1 MGEITI
7 DTKSNLYK
15 SVTSRIE
22 EYEVKEIEKG
32 VFEVRRGDDVH
43 EVTLLTTDKPR
54 TFVSNCTCGKD
65 LCEHVVAVAYLAKV
79 KGEFELP
86 KHRDFRRLSD
96 LEMYLYFHEDFT
108 RGDVLSRARMVSPL
122 EVRDQVSADGR
133 HKTIL
138 ARFDDCEVKL
148 VVDRD
153 GHVRG
158 ACTCLDYDKR
168 LPCMHMACVYD
179 SHGKPFVYGLPAEEA
194 AEAAEEAEAGATETE
209 AKTEA
214 KTEVKTKAEAKAGI
228 SKEVNL
234 YDFLLHD
241 VLEGEADTV
250 MIFGETGSGKTS
262 LAIKL
267 LKDCMKK
274 GIKTLFI
281 DSEGNIR
288 PSERPENYVYLVTLD
303 EIKEF
308 IGSLIREGKKY
319 GTIILDSIGLPAL
332 GAYASVKL
340 DRKLGMI
347 LEMQGIVYMLKG
359 YARKHNC
366 LVLITNQP
374 KSEFI
379 MNGSDI
385 KEKLEDRR
393 PFGDKVCYFA
403 KEILRTKLI
412 SSNEKE
418 TVIVVDVWR
427 SRKYGRG
434 TKLLDVRI
442 DGRGVHVFRC

>member
-1 MGEITI
+1 
-7 DTKSNLYK
+7 
-15 SVTSRIE
+15 
-22 EYEVKEIEKG
+22 
-32 VFEVRRGDDVH
+32 
-43 EVTLLTTDKPR
+43 
-54 TFVSNCTCGKD
+54 
-65 LCEHVVAVAYLAKV
+65 
-79 KGEFELP
+79 
-86 KHRDFRRLSD
+86 
-96 LEMYLYFHEDFT
+96 
-108 RGDVLSRARMVSPL
+108 
-122 EVRDQVSADGR
+122 
-133 HKTIL
+133 
-138 ARFDDCEVKL
+138 
-148 VVDRD
+148 
-153 GHVRG
+153 
-158 ACTCLDYDKR
+158 
-168 LPCMHMACVYD
+168 
-179 SHGKPFVYGLPAEEA
+179 
-194 AEAAEEAEAGATETE
+194 
-209 AKTEA
+209 
-214 KTEVKTKAEAKAGI
+214 
-228 SKEVNL
+228 
-234 YDFLLHD
+234 
-241 VLEGEADTV
+241 

-267 LKDCMKK
+267 LKDCMER

-308 IGSLIREGKKY
+308 VSNLIRGGKRY
-319 GTIILDSIGLPAL
+319 GAIILDSIGLPAL
-332 GAYASVKL
+332 GTYASVKL
-340 DRKLGMI
+340 DRKLGII

-374 KSEFI
+374 KSEFM

-385 KEKLEDRR
+385 KEKSIEDRR

-418 TVIVVDVWR
+418 TYIVVDVWR

-442 DGRGVHVFRC
+442 DGGGVHVHAAKAQS